1 MSLETSVAAP
11 GIINCSSFREEQPL
25 CIRMKRRR
33 DLHTRDYGGTWF
45 SVLLFS
51 LFDFSPPLFLLSA
64 MNFVP
69 PELLFWGVF
78 EQLK

>member
-1 MSLETSVAAP
+1 
-11 GIINCSSFREEQPL
+11 
-25 CIRMKRRR
+25 MKRRR

-45 SVLLFS
+45 SVLLSS
-51 LFDFSPPLFLLSA
+51 LFDFFPPLFLLSA

-69 PELLFWGVF
+69 PELLFWGGF